1 LSANEPRKALPR
13 VAHLHRNGRRDHC
26 TKIHD
31 YGFSRAVV
39 LGISTGAL
47 ITGVLAFFVRRN
59 WYRRLTDA
67 DQREVRKNMR
77 MVRVLVPLTVGIG
90 AMISVAFRAVGGDAR
105 TYVLSSLSA
114 LFVGSAILCIPILF
128 RKDIWET
135 ERGP

>member
-1 LSANEPRKALPR
+1 MSRAKLSLASLIGIAMGG
-13 VAHLHRNGRRDHC
+13 VIIA

-90 AMISVAFRAVGGDAR
+90 AMIGHTSYR
-105 TYVLSSLSA
+105 
-114 LFVGSAILCIPILF
+114 P
-128 RKDIWET
+128 
-135 ERGP
+135 